1 MGNSKKKKKFSKGEQ
16 FNQTFWK
23 FQEENQMELKFPVRN
38 LRKSRYSS
46 GAFHCIKSSGT
57 IERKTNGTKRSLERF
72 PENPKIAEFLK
83 CEQFNRK
90 FGQYR
95 Q

>member
-1 MGNSKKKKKFSKGEQ
+1 
-16 FNQTFWK
+16 
-23 FQEENQMELKFPVRN
+23 MELKFPVRN
-38 LRKSRYSS
+38 LRKSGYSP

-72 PENPKIAEFLK
+72 PENPKIVEFLK

-95 Q
+95 QKIMVNGTKIPG